1 MHRSQTRK
9 RFIFVLAFLALIA
22 ATAIP
27 IWNVLRG
34 RDADIP
40 APRTASA
47 PADAPMLAS
56 RDIIVDL
63 RDDAT
68 PDDVRQLNAQFGLDL
83 QLNSPHSQ
91 ANQLYR
97 SVLPPGADRDA
108 ILQGLNQDARVQSAE
123 ADFRITTPEIN
134 TPEASD
140 NGQSTDIDFRITTQ
154 SNPQSRR
161 SAIWIPNDPR
171 YNEQWNFRMVDAE
184 AAWKRSHGKG
194 IVVAV
199 IDTGVAIEPSG
210 KRAACRD
217 FAETARVA
225 GYNFVANNHDAYDD
239 NGHGTHVAGTIA
251 EATNNNEGVAG
262 LAFEATIMPLKVLSA
277 AGSGNSADIAD
288 AIRFAADHDANII
301 NMSLG
306 SYFPSAI
313 IHSAV
318 RYAKR
323 KGVLVICAA
332 GNGFG
337 EPVGYPAAFPSCMA
351 ISSVGPSGEMA
362 FYSSYGPQVSLA
374 APGGDMSENR
384 ENGILQNTIAREAP
398 DEGGGDYYHFQ
409 GTSMASPHAAAV
421 AALVMAQG
429 VYDAARVRDIMQR
442 STTPAGEKLKFG
454 SGILNAG
461 NATAMAARFNRNAHF
476 KNFGVFLLA
485 ILVFLGTRGDS
496 KSRARLALA
505 FAGGALLPDYAA
517 DVVGYDSLWN
527 LASFSVLIPFVA
539 FWEWEKGHDSQV
551 VGAFSAGM
559 ALCLVIALAVDGLSP
574 FTPSLFGL
582 AAWPWN
588 IANALGAA
596 VIAMLACARGR
607 AR

>member
-1 MHRSQTRK
+1 MHRSQTRN
-9 RFIFVLAFLALIA
+9 RALLVIFFIAIVV

-27 IWNVLRG
+27 IWSVLHQQNS
-34 RDADIP
+34 AIP
-40 APRTASA
+40 TSRAANA
-47 PADAPMLAS
+47 PAISPALAS

-68 PDDVRQLNAQFGLDL
+68 PNDVRELNAQFGLDL
-83 QLNSPHSQ
+83 QPNSPQSK

-97 SVLPPGADRDA
+97 SALPAGGDREV
-108 ILQGLNQDARVQSAE
+108 ILKALNADARVESAE
-123 ADFRITTPEIN
+123 ADFRITTPEVN
-134 TPEASD
+134 TPETSD
-140 NGQSTDIDFRITTQ
+140 NAISAL
-154 SNPQSRR
+154 PQTRR
-161 SAIWIPNDPR
+161 GAAWMPNDPR

-184 AAWKRSHGKG
+184 DAWKRSRGKG
-194 IVVAV
+194 VIVAV

-217 FAETARVA
+217 FAETARVP
-225 GYNFVANNHDAYDD
+225 GYNFVANNYDPYDD

-251 EATNNNEGVAG
+251 EATNNSEGVAG

-277 AGSGNSADIAD
+277 GGSGTSADIAD
-288 AIRFAADHDANII
+288 AIRFAADNKAAII

-306 SYFPSAI
+306 SMVPSTV

-318 RYAKR
+318 RYAKN
-323 KGVLVICAA
+323 KGVLIVCAA

-337 EPVGYPAAFPSCMA
+337 EPVGFPAAFPQCMA
-351 ISSVGPSGEMA
+351 VSSVGPSGEMA
-362 FYSSYGPQVSLA
+362 FYSSYGKQVALA

-398 DEGGGDYYHFQ
+398 DEGGGDYFHFQ
-409 GTSMASPHAAAV
+409 GTSMASPHVAAV

-429 VYDAARVRDIMQR
+429 VYDAARVSDILQR
-442 STTPAGEKLKFG
+442 STAPGGEKLKYG
-454 SGILNAG
+454 SGILHAG

-485 ILVFLGTRGDS
+485 ILVFLGTRGDT

-517 DVVGYDSLWN
+517 DIVGYDSLWN

-539 FWEWEKGHDSQV
+539 FWEWEKGHDSQM
-551 VGAFSAGM
+551 VGAFSSGM
-559 ALCLVIALAVDGLSP
+559 ALCLVIALTVDGLSP
-574 FTPSLFGL
+574 FTPSLFGM
-582 AAWPWN
+582 AAVPWN
-588 IANALGAA
+588 LANAIGAA
-596 VIAMLACARGR
+596 AIALLACVRGR
-607 AR
+607 EN

>member
-1 MHRSQTRK
+1 MHRSQQRTRTLL
-9 RFIFVLAFLALIA
+9 IIAFLAIIA

-27 IWNVLRG
+27 IWKVLRG

-40 APRTASA
+40 TPRTANA
-47 PADAPMLAS
+47 PTSELAS

-63 RDDAT
+63 RDDVT
-68 PDDVRQLNAQFGLDL
+68 PDEVRQLNAQFGLDL
-83 QLNSPHSQ
+83 QLNSPESK

-97 SVLPPGADRDA
+97 SAVPASADRDA
-108 ILQGLNQDARVQSAE
+108 ILQQLNKDARVQSAE
-123 ADFRITTPEIN
+123 ADFRVTMPETTTPE
-134 TPEASD
+134 PSD
-140 NGQSTDIDFRITTQ
+140 NALSQSFVTPQTRRGTTWQ
-154 SNPQSRR
+154 
-161 SAIWIPNDPR
+161 PNDPR

-194 IVVAV
+194 VTVAV

-217 FAETARVA
+217 FAETARVP

-277 AGSGNSADIAD
+277 AGSGTSADIAD
-288 AIRFAADHDANII
+288 AIRYAADHDANII
-301 NMSLG
+301 NISLG
-306 SYFPSAI
+306 SMYPSGV

-318 RYAKR
+318 RYAKN
-323 KGVLVICAA
+323 KGVLVVCAA

-337 EPVGYPAAFPSCMA
+337 EPVGYPAAFAQCMA
-351 ISSVGPSGEMA
+351 VSSVGPSREMA

-374 APGGDMSENR
+374 APGGDMSETQSD
-384 ENGILQNTIAREAP
+384 GILQNTIAREAP
-398 DEGGGDYYHFQ
+398 DESGGDYYHFQ
-409 GTSMASPHAAAV
+409 GTSMASPHVAAV

-429 VYDAARVRDIMQR
+429 VYDAARVRDILQR
-442 STTPAGEKLKFG
+442 SATPAGEKLKFG
-454 SGILNAG
+454 SGILHAG
-461 NATAMAARFNRNAHF
+461 DATAMAARFNRNAHF
-476 KNFGVFLLA
+476 KNFGVFILA
-485 ILVFLGTRGDS
+485 IFVFLGTRGDS

-539 FWEWEKGHDSQV
+539 FWEWEKGHDSQA
-551 VGAFSAGM
+551 VGAFSAGI
-559 ALCLVIALAVDGLSP
+559 ALCLVVALAVDGLSP
-574 FTPSLFGL
+574 FTPSLFGTVAL
-582 AAWPWN
+582 PWAV
-588 IANALGAA
+588 ANALGAS

-607 AR
+607 LR

>member
-1 MHRSQTRK
+1 MYRSQQRTRT
-9 RFIFVLAFLALIA
+9 FLIIAFLAIIG

-27 IWNVLRG
+27 IWNILRQ
-34 RDADIP
+34 RDADIST
-40 APRTASA
+40 PRTASV
-47 PADAPMLAS
+47 PTDAPMLAS

-68 PDDVRQLNAQFGLDL
+68 PDDVQQLNAQFGLNL
-83 QLNSPHSQ
+83 QFNSPQSK

-97 SVLPPGADRDA
+97 STLPAGADRDA
-108 ILQGLNQDARVQSAE
+108 ILKKLAQDARVQSAE

-134 TPEASD
+134 TPESSE
-140 NGQSTDIDFRITTQ
+140 NSVSQSSIV
-154 SNPQSRR
+154 PQTRR
-161 SAIWIPNDPR
+161 GVSWIPNDPR

-194 IVVAV
+194 VIVAV
-199 IDTGVAIEPSG
+199 IDTGVSIEPSG

-217 FAETARVA
+217 FAETARVP
-225 GYNFVANNHDAYDD
+225 GYNFVANNYDPYDD

-262 LAFEATIMPLKVLSA
+262 LAYEATIMPLKVLSA
-277 AGSGNSADIAD
+277 SGSGTSADIAD
-288 AIRFAADHDANII
+288 AIRFAADNDANII

-306 SYFPSAI
+306 SMVPSAV

-318 RYAKR
+318 RYAKN
-323 KGVLVICAA
+323 KGVLIVCAA

-337 EPVGYPAAFPSCMA
+337 EPVGYPAAFAQCMA
-351 ISSVGPSGEMA
+351 VSSVGPSREMA
-362 FYSSYGPQVSLA
+362 FYSSYGPQVALA
-374 APGGDMSENR
+374 APGGDMSETPSA
-384 ENGILQNTIAREAP
+384 GILQNTIAREAP

-409 GTSMASPHAAAV
+409 GTSMASPHVAGV

-429 VYDAARVRDIMQR
+429 IYDAARVRDIMQR
-442 STTPAGEKLKFG
+442 SAIPAGEKLKFG
-454 SGILNAG
+454 TGILNAG
-461 NATAMAARFNRNAHF
+461 NATAMASRFNRNAHF

-485 ILVFLGTRGDS
+485 ILVFLATRGDS

-505 FAGGALLPDYAA
+505 FASGALLPDYAA
-517 DVVGYDSLWN
+517 DVVGYNSLWN

-539 FWEWEKGHDSQV
+539 FWEWETGHDSQV

-559 ALCLVIALAVDGLSP
+559 ALCLILALAVDGLSP
-574 FTPSLFGL
+574 FTPSLFGNIAL
-582 AAWPWN
+582 PWM
-588 IANALGAA
+588 IANAIGALI
-596 VIAMLACARGR
+596 IALLACERGR
-607 AR
+607 SR

>member
-1 MHRSQTRK
+1 MHRSQQRTRT
-9 RFIFVLAFLALIA
+9 FLVIAFLAILA
-22 ATAIP
+22 ATAYP
-27 IWNVLRG
+27 IWNVLRQ
-34 RDADIP
+34 RDAELP
-40 APRTASA
+40 TPRTATA

-63 RDDAT
+63 RDDTT

-83 QLNSPHSQ
+83 QLNSPQSN

-97 SVLPPGADRDA
+97 SALPASADRDA
-108 ILQGLNQDARVQSAE
+108 ILQGLSKDARVQSAE
-123 ADFRITTPEIN
+123 ADFRITTPEIT

-140 NGQSTDIDFRITTQ
+140 NTVSQSSIA
-154 SNPQSRR
+154 PQTR
-161 SAIWIPNDPR
+161 SGAAWQPNDPR

-194 IVVAV
+194 VIVAV

-217 FAETARVA
+217 FAETARVS

-251 EATNNNEGVAG
+251 EATNNSEGVAG

-277 AGSGNSADIAD
+277 AGSGTSADIAD
-288 AIRFAADHDANII
+288 AIRYAADHDANII

-306 SYFPSAI
+306 SLYPSSVI
-313 IHSAV
+313 YSAV
-318 RYAKR
+318 RYAR
-323 KGVLVICAA
+323 NKGVLIVCAA

-337 EPVGYPAAFPSCMA
+337 EPVGYPAAFAQCMA

-362 FYSSYGPQVSLA
+362 FYSSYGKQVALA

-398 DEGGGDYYHFQ
+398 DEGGGDYFHFQ

-429 VYDAARVRDIMQR
+429 VYDAARVRDILQR
-442 STTPAGEKLKFG
+442 SATPAGEKLKFG
-454 SGILNAG
+454 SGILHAG
-461 NATAMAARFNRNAHF
+461 DATSMAARFNRNAHF
-476 KNFGVFLLA
+476 KNFGVFILA
-485 ILVFLGTRGDS
+485 IMVFLGTRGDS

-539 FWEWEKGHDSQV
+539 FWEWESGHDSQA

-574 FTPSLFGL
+574 FTPSLFGAVAL
-582 AAWPWN
+582 PWV
-588 IANALGAA
+588 IVNAIGAA
-596 VIAMLACARGR
+596 IISMLACARGR
-607 AR
+607 VR

>member
-1 MHRSQTRK
+1 MHRSQQRTRT
-9 RFIFVLAFLALIA
+9 FLILAFLALIA

-27 IWNVLRG
+27 IWNVLRQ

-40 APRTASA
+40 APRTANA

-83 QLNSPHSQ
+83 QLNSPESK

-97 SVLPPGADRDA
+97 SALPAGADRDA
-108 ILQGLNQDARVQSAE
+108 ILQGLNKDARVQSAE

-154 SNPQSRR
+154 SNPQARR
-161 SAIWIPNDPR
+161 GATWIPNDPR

-194 IVVAV
+194 VIVAV

-225 GYNFVANNHDAYDD
+225 GYNFVANNHDPYDD

-277 AGSGNSADIAD
+277 SGSGTSADIAD

-306 SYFPSAI
+306 SLYPSTV

-323 KGVLVICAA
+323 NGVLIVCAA

-337 EPVGYPAAFPSCMA
+337 EPVGFPAAFSQCMA
-351 ISSVGPSGEMA
+351 VSSVGPSREMA
-362 FYSSYGPQVSLA
+362 FYSSYGKQVSLA

-384 ENGILQNTIAREAP
+384 EDGILQNTIAREAP

-409 GTSMASPHAAAV
+409 GTSMASPHVAAV

-429 VYDAARVRDIMQR
+429 VYDAARVRDILQR
-442 STTPAGEKLKFG
+442 SATPAGEKLKFG
-454 SGILNAG
+454 SGILHAG
-461 NATAMAARFNRNAHF
+461 DATAMAARFNRNAHF
-476 KNFGVFLLA
+476 KNFGVFILA
-485 ILVFLGTRGDS
+485 IFVFLGTRGDS

-539 FWEWEKGHDSQV
+539 FWEWEKGHDSQA
-551 VGAFSAGM
+551 VGAFSAGI

-574 FTPSLFGL
+574 FTPSLFG
-582 AAWPWN
+582 AAALPWN
-588 IANALGAA
+588 IANALGAS
-596 VIAMLACARGR
+596 VIALLACVRGR
-607 AR
+607 VN